1 MFTRRSAS
9 RLLLGAA
16 LVGLPTGCRRAP
28 DEAAS
33 APAARPQPRLVRVVA
48 STPVVAEL
56 VREVG
61 GGGVEVVVLL
71 PVDQP
76 MASLER
82 TGPVE
87 SELIG
92 ADLVVLLGFGQE
104 AVLAPSVARA
114 AEAGAVVCE
123 LASGVPKETLFS
135 LPDDPERVD
144 PHIWLDP
151 RTWREAV
158 RPIEDALA
166 GLRPEWAADWR
177 SRAHAVRFDLEETAA
192 AIERLAGAG
201 LPPDAPASRTT
212 QPGLRYL
219 ARAAGVPLELVTD
232 PAGMPRPDELE
243 KLPLDRLRA
252 PGTKAVSGM
261 HEHDLST
268 LDGLRRYALDLLLG
282 RYQ

>member
-1 MFTRRSAS
+1 
-9 RLLLGAA
+9 
-16 LVGLPTGCRRAP
+16 
-28 DEAAS
+28 
-33 APAARPQPRLVRVVA
+33 VRVVA
-48 STPVVAEL
+48 STPIVAEL

-61 GGGVEVVVLL
+61 GGGVEVVVVV

-76 MASLER
+76 ISSLER

-87 SELIG
+87 SELIA

-104 AVLAPSVARA
+104 AVLAPSLARA
-114 AEAGAVVCE
+114 VEAGAVVCE
-123 LASGVPKETLFS
+123 LASGVSKEMIFS
-135 LPDDPERVD
+135 QPDDPAQVD

-151 RTWREAV
+151 RVWSQAV

-166 GLRPEWAADWR
+166 GLRPEWAAEWR
-177 SRAHAVRFDLEETAA
+177 NRAHAARFDLEETAA
-192 AIERLAGAG
+192 AIEHLARAG
-201 LPPDAPASRTT
+201 LPPEAPACRTT
-212 QPGLRYL
+212 KAGLRYL

-232 PAGMPRPDELE
+232 PAGLPRHDELD

-261 HEHDLST
+261 HEHDLGT
-268 LDGLRRYALDLLLG
+268 VDGLRAYALNLLLG

>member
-71 PVDQP
+71 PVDES
-76 MASLER
+76 MSSLER
-82 TGPVE
+82 TGPIE
-87 SELIG
+87 SELIA

-104 AVLAPSVARA
+104 AVLAPSLTRA
-114 AEAGAVVCE
+114 TEAGAVVCE
-123 LASGVPKETLFS
+123 LASGVSKESLFYRQ
-135 LPDDPERVD
+135 DDPAQVD
-144 PHIWLDP
+144 PHVWLDP
-151 RTWREAV
+151 RTWSEAV

-166 GLRPEWAADWR
+166 GLRPEWAAEWR
-177 SRAHAVRFDLEETAA
+177 NRAHAVRFDLEETAT
-192 AIERLAGAG
+192 AIERLARAG
-201 LPPDAPASRTT
+201 LPPDAPACRTT
-212 QPGLRYL
+212 QSGLRYL

-232 PAGMPRPDELE
+232 PAEVPLPDDLE

-261 HEHDLST
+261 HEHDLGT
-268 LDGLRRYALDLLLG
+268 IGGLRSYALDRLLD
-282 RYQ
+282 RYR